1 MHAVRRLLDGL
12 RPLPD
17 PARQERERQTA
28 ILRVVL
34 RLNDL
39 ALIPFAALGVL
50 SPVVRHRP
58 EVALG
63 VPLYV
68 LLFRA
73 VLVLYLSDGL
83 WSWGRRVRNPLTL
96 AALSG
101 APPVVTALCFGYA
114 VAVTGGLHSPFLPVF
129 VVAMVFPVSLFPD
142 WRGLAIALVQH
153 AVMVAACLRADLHT
167 PLEDGLFLAMLF
179 GVPAVV
185 VPLARN
191 EQRYR
196 VLSAVDALSGVM
208 LRRRF
213 EELAERRLARRT
225 KRAGG
230 VGLAMLDVDHF
241 KAINDAVGHLH
252 GDRALRAVGQAAREV
267 LSPADLIGRMGGD
280 EFAILLFRRTRREVE
295 AELERLRRR
304 VADLNLGQPGE
315 ADVPRRLTVSIG
327 LAWSTA
333 RHVRLLDLLSAADE
347 ALYRAKERGR
357 NRLEVAPLPAWAGRV
372 A

>member
-1 MHAVRRLLDGL
+1 MHTVRRLLDGL

-34 RLNDL
+34 RLNDVALVAFVFL
-39 ALIPFAALGVL
+39 AVV
-50 SPVVRHRP
+50 SPTVRDRP

-73 VLVLYLSDGL
+73 VLALYLSDRM
-83 WSWGRRVRNPLTL
+83 WAWGRRLRNPLLL

-101 APPVVTALCFGYA
+101 APAVATALCFGYA
-114 VAVTGGLHSPFLPVF
+114 VAVTGGVHSPFLPVF

-153 AVMVAACLRADLHT
+153 AVMVTACLHADLHT
-167 PLEDGLFLAMLF
+167 PLEDALFLAMLF

-225 KRAGG
+225 RRAGG

-267 LSPADLIGRMGGD
+267 LNPADLIGRMGGD

-295 AELERLRRR
+295 AELERLRRC
-304 VADLNLGQPGE
+304 VAELDLGRH
-315 ADVPRRLTVSIG
+315 ADGAGPQRITVSIG

-333 RHVRLLDLLSAADE
+333 RQVRLLELLSAADE